1 MIVFLDQIIGDYF
14 IFVLQEQAEWTT
26 FNALVKSS
34 AEARSKARAMANED
48 ASTPGELLILL
59 RSLQVPLRAY
69 PLKTLLKSKTKTI
82 VRLRNAVLDKNIRKI
97 RHMAEYFIR
106 IVSALH
112 DKQISV

>member
-14 IFVLQEQAEWTT
+14 IFVLQEKAEWTT

-34 AEARSKARAMANED
+34 AEARSKARAMANKD
-48 ASTPGELLILL
+48 ASTPGELLLLL